1 MADDDEA
8 DSDALSLASGEGGG
22 AAGMRMLSR
31 DDEEDG
37 QQGDGHDD
45 MVRLRCQRAC

>member
-1 MADDDEA
+1 
-8 DSDALSLASGEGGG
+8 
-22 AAGMRMLSR
+22 MRMLSR